1 MTARVGSGAGV
12 GPGARAVGLTPAEV
26 GRIGE
31 DLAVDHLVAQGLR
44 LVERNWRC
52 ALGELD
58 VVVAEQTARGTVA
71 VFCEVKTRTGLGYGG
86 PLESITYAK
95 VRRLRSLA
103 AEWLAMHRWRP
114 DDIRLDAVG
123 VIMLAGREPQID
135 HVRGIG

>member
-1 MTARVGSGAGV
+1 MESRSGGM
-12 GPGARAVGLTPAEV
+12 RTGLTRMEV
-26 GRIGE
+26 GRLGE
-31 DLAVDHLVAQGLR
+31 DLAVEHLQANGLR
-44 LVERNWRC
+44 VVMRNWRC

-58 VVVAEQTARGTVA
+58 VVAAEQTARGTIG

-103 AEWLAMHRWRP
+103 AEWLSLHRWRP

-123 VIMLAGREPQID
+123 VIMIAGRPPQID

>member
-1 MTARVGSGAGV
+1 MATQAGV
-12 GPGARAVGLTPAEV
+12 GTGGGARGQGSRLTRAEV
-26 GRIGE
+26 GRVGE
-31 DLAVDHLVAQGLR
+31 DLAVEHLVAQGLR

-58 VVVAEQTARGTVA
+58 VVVAEQTARGAVA

-103 AEWLAMHRWRP
+103 AEWLTMHRWRP

-123 VIMLAGREPQID
+123 VILLPGRDPQID

>member
-1 MTARVGSGAGV
+1 MESRAAGAG
-12 GPGARAVGLTPAEV
+12 PTRARLTRAEV
-26 GRIGE
+26 GRLGE
-31 DLAVDHLVAQGLR
+31 DLAVEHLRAQGMR
-44 LVERNWRC
+44 VIERNWRC

-58 VVVAEQTARGTVA
+58 AVAAEQTLRGTVA

-103 AEWLAMHRWRP
+103 AEWLALHAWRP

-123 VIMLAGREPQID
+123 VIMIAGRAPQID